1 MRRSTKDGEDAS
13 EFLDNEDTFFAD
25 EKKWA
30 PGDAATIQGQ
40 PQYSSS
46 DGIAAA
52 VAEYDSAAAGAGE
65 ASVGRVSLE
74 ELFAVVDG
82 MGLEDAQRACA
93 ELEVVFE
100 EEGESIEGQTLA
112 QLQNAMRG
120 HFAAAAAAE
129 VPR

>member
-1 MRRSTKDGEDAS
+1 MRRAAHDDEDAG
-13 EFLDNEDTFFAD
+13 EFLPEKDTFFAD

-30 PGDAATIQGQ
+30 AAPNT
-40 PQYSSS
+40 
-46 DGIAAA
+46 AAA
-52 VAEYDSAAAGAGE
+52 AAAEYDSAAAGAGE

-74 ELFAVVDG
+74 DLFAAVDG

-93 ELEVVFE
+93 ELGVALD
-100 EEGESIEGQTLA
+100 EGQSIEGQTLA

-129 VPR
+129 APR